1 MTNADMNQDNQF
13 TAERLALILLGA
25 ISGVLSI
32 AILTGDIQSDQWM
45 SPILGIISIL
55 LFIGSGLIETEK
67 GIQDR
72 ERETI

>member
-1 MTNADMNQDNQF
+1 MTNADMTEDKQF
-13 TAERLALILLGA
+13 IAERLALILLGA